1 MALDEFKTLDTE
13 PLIASEPAHPRDS
26 SRLLVLERATGAIHH
41 KIFREIGEFLKAGDL
56 IVINDSKV
64 FPARLLGNKP
74 SGGKSEILLVRQDAE
89 PSLWYGLA
97 RDCRCGNTVLFEG
110 GLKAEAISRN
120 EQGEL
125 LFRFSGG
132 DALSYAMEHGKI
144 PLPHYI
150 TKTRK
155 RMHEAEQQNSD
166 FENYQTVFAQN
177 TGSIAA
183 PTAGLHFTPRLMTEL
198 KEHGVSF
205 AEVTLHVGWGT
216 FRPVKVDNPADHT
229 MLPEYATVKPEVAAV
244 INKARAEGRRIVSV
258 GTTSTRTLETFT
270 TPEGV
275 TQSGSRWAN
284 TYIYPP
290 YRFKGIN
297 ALITNF
303 HLHDSTPLLLASAF
317 AGQDKLF
324 AAYKEAV
331 ALKYR
336 FYSYGDA
343 MLIV

>member
-1 MALDEFKTLDTE
+1 MGGHSHWAGIKHKKAITDAKKGKVYTKLIREITIAAKLGGGDLASNARLRKAADDAKAVNMALDEFKTLDTE

-132 DALSYAMEHGKI
+132 DALSYAM
-144 PLPHYI
+144 
-150 TKTRK
+150 R
-155 RMHEAEQQNSD
+155 EQ
-166 FENYQTVFAQN
+166 
-177 TGSIAA
+177 
-183 PTAGLHFTPRLMTEL
+183 
-198 KEHGVSF
+198 
-205 AEVTLHVGWGT
+205 
-216 FRPVKVDNPADHT
+216 
-229 MLPEYATVKPEVAAV
+229 
-244 INKARAEGRRIVSV
+244 
-258 GTTSTRTLETFT
+258 
-270 TPEGV
+270 
-275 TQSGSRWAN
+275 
-284 TYIYPP
+284 
-290 YRFKGIN
+290 
-297 ALITNF
+297 
-303 HLHDSTPLLLASAF
+303 
-317 AGQDKLF
+317 KL
-324 AAYKEAV
+324 
-331 ALKYR
+331 R
-336 FYSYGDA
+336 
-343 MLIV
+343 